1 MSVSL
6 MPEPRQRY
14 YNNDGTVA
22 ALCLLYTYAAGT
34 STPKA
39 TYQDSAGTVPHP
51 NPIVL
56 DAKGEAVI
64 YWTGNYKVDLKTAA
78 GVQVTGYP
86 VDNYQSL
93 SSATESAQS
102 YLATVAGTPDVITA
116 IATPPITAYSAG
128 QVFRFIASGANTT
141 NVTININGLGAKAI
155 TKNGTT
161 ALVAGDIPS
170 GAMIEIIYDGT
181 RFQFIG
187 VVSDRVPSASLSALV
202 KAYGLQ
208 YSGVTLLSSDTTL
221 TTAHKGRLVIVAGSS
236 GVVTLTMPASAT
248 FSDGDGIS
256 FLNAS
261 ATYAVTLTRAGSDQI
276 NPGSAAVSSVTLN
289 PGDTFSCALYASGTN
304 WEATGGSAQLAYTSI
319 FGSSIA
325 SSGYQKLP
333 SGLIIQWGQF
343 TQADNGGAVAFTFTH
358 PIAFPNAA
366 RQAFITV
373 GNNITGGPIASA
385 EGLGA
390 TTTTGFTLGPAA
402 SRVYRILIIGN

>member
-22 ALCLLYTYAAGT
+22 AGCLLHTYAAGT

-39 TYQDSAGTVPHP
+39 TYTDSAGLVPHD

-141 NVTININGLGAKAI
+141 NVTINIGGLGAKAI

-187 VVSDRVPSASLSALV
+187 VVSDRVASASLSALV

-208 YSGVTLLSSDTTL
+208 HSGVTALSSDATL

-236 GVVTLTMPASAT
+236 GAVTLTMPASAT
-248 FSDGDGIS
+248 FSDGEGIS

-261 ATYAVTLTRAGSDQI
+261 SAYDVTLARAGSDQF
-276 NPGSAAVSSVTLN
+276 NPGSAAVNSVTLK
-289 PGDTFSCALYASGTN
+289 PGDTFSCALYGTN

-343 TQADNGGAVAFTFTH
+343 TQADNGGAVAFTFTY

-366 RQAFITV
+366 RQAFLTAGNGANNNPSGTV
-373 GNNITGGPIASA
+373 
-385 EGLGA
+385 EGMS
-390 TTTTGFTLGPAA
+390 TTAATGFTYGPAL
-402 SRVYRILIIGN
+402 SRVYRILVIGN